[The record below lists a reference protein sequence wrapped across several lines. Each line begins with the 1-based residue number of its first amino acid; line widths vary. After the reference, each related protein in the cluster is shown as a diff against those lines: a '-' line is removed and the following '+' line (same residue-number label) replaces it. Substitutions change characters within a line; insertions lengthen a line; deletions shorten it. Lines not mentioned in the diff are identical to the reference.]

1 MCNLGFRLVDKLS
14 AAWREKH
21 GDVFNDGLRW
31 ANNYALAKKA
41 EGSTTFP
48 NAKEQ
53 MEWDFRVGRASISGS
68 GGTEYKQA
76 LKYGV
81 HGINVEVCDRCMIL
95 DKDFTKTRTENVT
108 TMGAETYIN
117 FFRTFMA
124 IYDRKDKKDYA
135 PSLPWKG

>member
-1 MCNLGFRLVDKLS
+1 MCNLGFRLADKLS
-14 AAWREKH
+14 DAWREKH
-21 GDVFNDGLRW
+21 GTAFDEGVRW
-31 ANNYALAKKA
+31 ANNYALTKKA
-41 EGSTTFP
+41 EGSSLFP

-53 MEWDFRVGRASISGS
+53 PEWDYRVGRASMSGS

-95 DKDFTKTRTENVT
+95 DKDFNAKRTANVM

-117 FFRTFMA
+117 FFRMFMA
-124 IYDRKDKKDYA
+124 IYNPQNKNDYA
-135 PSLPWKG
+135 PNLPRK